1 MDPSSRPSDPAL
13 WERLRAICDP
23 LPLTTSKRSHGE
35 LAWSVGQGS
44 KTRQFAT
51 TWDHHHDDR
60 NAVVFAAPPGAQEQP
75 MAADPD
81 TYFRPPYVGAK
92 GWVGMYLDRGPVDW
106 DVVELHLTDAHES
119 LAPPS
124 GRRGKGEG

>member
-13 WERLRAICDP
+13 WERLRAICDD
-23 LPLTTSKRSHGE
+23 LPLTTSKLSHGE
-35 LAWSVGQGS
+35 LAWSVGTKS
-44 KTRQFAT
+44 KARQFAT

-60 NAVVFAAPPGAQEQP
+60 NAVVFAAPPGAQDQLLS
-75 MAADPD
+75 ASPD

-106 DVVELHLTDAHES
+106 DVVELHLTDAHA
-119 LAPPS
+119 LMAPH
-124 GRRGKGEG
+124 

>member
-1 MDPSSRPSDPAL
+1 VDPSSRPSDPAL
-13 WERLRAICDP
+13 WKRLRAICDD
-23 LPLTTSKRSHGE
+23 LPLTTSKLSHGE

-60 NAVVFAAPPGAQEQP
+60 NAVVFAAPPGAQEQLL
-75 MAADPD
+75 AADLD

-106 DVVELHLTDAHES
+106 DVVELHLTDAHALMS
-119 LAPPS
+119 P
-124 GRRGKGEG
+124 R